1 MQVCAVMCKYND
13 ELSIHQTQIEL
24 NAQGMNFTIR
34 TSPVM
39 GGAEAEQVHR
49 PCLSGQASNIMS
61 LNYDKVFLR
70 HTIPVLLFLGTYI
83 FKVFTA
89 AWVALSSVAWT

>member
-1 MQVCAVMCKYND
+1 MLILSTAWYAGTTSTVTAYTSGSLSLQVCAVMCKYND

-24 NAQGMNFTIR
+24 NAQGMNFTMR

-49 PCLSGQASNIMS
+49 PCLSGQASK
-61 LNYDKVFLR
+61 YKVIEL
-70 HTIPVLLFLGTYI
+70 
-83 FKVFTA
+83 
-89 AWVALSSVAWT
+89 